1 MPTYLVWRWMVLL
14 WQIIMPWLKWV
25 SRESGHERVLHVL
38 HAHFKPETYASSYQV
53 TVTCTQPV
61 QFFTVR
67 ALSRVL
73 NHTKSEKRSVS
84 FVSRSRT
91 MSPPKEIW
99 KLGEKIQLGIL
110 FLRSYQL
117 EEQTSKYTSYQFGTG
132 QLLHLW
138 VSGRFAVPDTLV
150 PGNRYQVGEGASLR
164 QHDDHQADDGDH
176 VIQIE

>member
-99 KLGEKIQLGIL
+99 KLGEKIQLGIHIL
-110 FLRSYQL
+110 AVLPTGRANFKVYQPL
-117 EEQTSKYTSYQFGTG
+117 ARHRPNLSPSMSQRKICCTRYSC
-132 QLLHLW
+132 
-138 VSGRFAVPDTLV
+138 SGK
-150 PGNRYQVGEGASLR
+150 
-164 QHDDHQADDGDH
+164 
-176 VIQIE
+176 

>member
-1 MPTYLVWRWMVLL
+1 MVLL

-25 SRESGHERVLHVL
+25 SRESGHERVLHAL
-38 HAHFKPETYASSYQV
+38 HAHYKPETYASSYQV

-61 QFFTVR
+61 RFFTVR

-99 KLGEKIQLGIL
+99 TFQNKTVRVILKSLNTTLYSTFLVDWNENLASGKKALRKKLWRKK
-110 FLRSYQL
+110 RN
-117 EEQTSKYTSYQFGTG
+117 GTTWL
-132 QLLHLW
+132 QKVAL
-138 VSGRFAVPDTLV
+138 P
-150 PGNRYQVGEGASLR
+150 SLR
-164 QHDDHQADDGDH
+164 NL
-176 VIQIE
+176 